1 VPHLTE
7 YGAAD
12 GRLHKNTSQPE
23 RKNFM
28 PSRGSPIVQHPSKPN
43 VEEANGITADAEPKP
58 KPKPKQA
65 RATDAPA
72 DRKPN
77 RATLGFSWGA
87 TQTGVH
93 S

>member
-1 VPHLTE
+1 
-7 YGAAD
+7 
-12 GRLHKNTSQPE
+12 
-23 RKNFM
+23 M

-58 KPKPKQA
+58 KPA

-72 DRKPN
+72 DRKPD
-77 RATLGFSWGA
+77 RATLGFFWGA